1 MSAAPSDNAAYR
13 ILFAGTP
20 DTAVPSLDALVDA
33 GFTIAAVLTRPDA
46 PVGRKRVLSPSPVAV
61 RAAELDLPIL
71 HASRLTGDAGRETLD
86 RIAALDLDAAAV
98 VAYGALV
105 PTAGLDLPRHGW
117 VNLHFSLLP
126 AYRGAA
132 PVQHAVI
139 DQTPQTGACVFQL
152 EEGLDTGPVFS
163 RLVRD
168 LQPGE
173 TAGAVLADLAV
184 SGADLLSS
192 TMAAI
197 LAGAASAE
205 PQSGEPSLA
214 PKLDQSDGFVDAARP
229 AAAVAARINGTTPEP
244 GAWALLEEKS
254 PATAEAAG
262 AAEVAGAAG
271 GRPAQQRVKLLGA
284 VPEDLPEGAAD
295 LSAPPPAPSPAPSPG
310 HLHRGR
316 KTVHLQCADGTVRLV
331 QVQPAGKKPMSAA
344 DWARGLPEGTRFQT
358 GSTAE
363 TATEGTR

>member
-1 MSAAPSDNAAYR
+1 MNAAPTTEPTTALSGNSRNR

-20 DTAVPSLDALVDA
+20 DTAVPSLDALVGA

-46 PVGRKRVLSPSPVAV
+46 LVGRKRVLTPSPVAA
-61 RAAELDLPIL
+61 RAAELGLPIL
-71 HASRLTGDAGRETLD
+71 RASRLTGDAGRETLG

-105 PTAGLDLPRHGW
+105 PAAGLEMPRHGW

-139 DQTPQTGACVFQL
+139 DQAAQTGACVFQL

-163 RLVRD
+163 RLERD

-173 TAGAVLADLAV
+173 TSGAVLADLAV
-184 SGADLLSS
+184 SGAELLAN
-192 TMAAI
+192 TMGAI
-197 LAGAASAE
+197 LTGTATAE

-214 PKLDQSDGFVDAARP
+214 PKLDQADGFVDAARP

-244 GAWALLEEKS
+244 GAWALLEMAS
-254 PATAEAAG
+254 APAEEAG
-262 AAEVAGAAG
+262 E
-271 GRPAQQRVKLLGA
+271 RPAQQRVKLLGA
-284 VPEDLPEGAAD
+284 VPEELPEGTAD
-295 LSAPPPAPSPAPSPG
+295 LPLGDPLPG

-316 KTVHLQCADGTVRLV
+316 TAVHLQCADGTVRLV

-344 DWARGLPEGTRFQT
+344 DWARGLPEGTRFQAEA
-358 GSTAE
+358 TAE
-363 TATEGTR
+363 TATEGP

>member
-1 MSAAPSDNAAYR
+1 MSAAPNTEPSGNSTYR

-20 DTAVPSLDALVDA
+20 DTAVPTLDALVDA

-46 PVGRKRVLSPSPVAV
+46 PVGRKRVLTPSPVAA
-61 RAAELDLPIL
+61 RAAELGLPIL
-71 HASRLTGDAGRETLD
+71 HASRLTGEAGRKTLD

-98 VAYGALV
+98 VAYGARV

-139 DQTPQTGACVFQL
+139 DQAPQTGACVFQL

-163 RLVRD
+163 CLARD

-173 TAGAVLADLAV
+173 TSGEVLADLAV
-184 SGADLLSS
+184 SGADLLAS
-192 TMAAI
+192 TLAAI
-197 LAGAASAE
+197 LAGTATAE
-205 PQSGEPSLA
+205 PQSGESSLA
-214 PKLDQSDGFVDAARP
+214 PKLDQADGFVDAARP

-244 GAWALLEEKS
+244 GAWALLEVES
-254 PATAEAAG
+254 E
-262 AAEVAGAAG
+262 AEVS
-271 GRPAQQRVKLLGA
+271 PTQQRVKLLGA
-284 VPEDLPEGAAD
+284 IPEDLPVGAAE
-295 LSAPPPAPSPAPSPG
+295 LPPGGPTPG

-316 KTVHLQCADGTVRLV
+316 KTVHLQCADGAVRLV
-331 QVQPAGKKPMSAA
+331 QVQPAGKKPMSVA
-344 DWARGLPEGTRFQT
+344 DWARGLPEGARFQA

-363 TATEGTR
+363 SATEGTR

>member
-1 MSAAPSDNAAYR
+1 MNTPPTTALSVNSRYR

-20 DTAVPSLDALVDA
+20 DTAVPSLDALVEA

-46 PVGRKRVLSPSPVAV
+46 PVGRKRVLTPSPVAA
-61 RAAELDLPIL
+61 RAAELGLPIL

-105 PTAGLDLPRHGW
+105 PAAGLEMPRHGW

-139 DQTPQTGACVFQL
+139 DQAAQTGACVFQL
-152 EEGLDTGPVFS
+152 EEGLDTGPVYS

-168 LQPGE
+168 LQADE
-173 TAGAVLADLAV
+173 TSGAVLADLAV
-184 SGADLLSS
+184 SGADLLAN

-197 LAGAASAE
+197 LAGTASAE
-205 PQSGEPSLA
+205 SQSGEPSLA
-214 PKLDQSDGFVDAARP
+214 PKLDQADGFVDAARP

-244 GAWALLEEKS
+244 GAWALLEVES
-254 PATAEAAG
+254 EAMDS
-262 AAEVAGAAG
+262 AA
-271 GRPAQQRVKLLGA
+271 PQRIKILGA
-284 VPEDLPEGAAD
+284 VPEKLPEGSDD
-295 LSAPPPAPSPAPSPG
+295 LPVGGLTPG

-316 KTVHLQCADGTVRLV
+316 KAVHLQCADGTVRLV
-331 QVQPAGKKPMSAA
+331 RVQPAGKKPMSAA

-358 GSTAE
+358 GSTPE

>member
-1 MSAAPSDNAAYR
+1 MSAAPNSAHR

-20 DTAVPSLDALVDA
+20 DTAVPSLNALVDA

-46 PVGRKRVLSPSPVAV
+46 PVGRKRVLTPSPVAA
-61 RAAELDLPIL
+61 RAAELGLPIL
-71 HASRLTGDAGRETLD
+71 HASRLTGEAGRETLD

-105 PTAGLDLPRHGW
+105 PAAGLDLPRHGW

-139 DQTPQTGACVFQL
+139 DQAPQTGACVFQL
-152 EEGLDTGPVFS
+152 EEGLDTGPVFA

-168 LQPGE
+168 LAPGE
-173 TAGAVLADLAV
+173 TSGAVLADLAV
-184 SGADLLSS
+184 SGADLLAS

-197 LAGAASAE
+197 VAGTASAE

-214 PKLDQSDGFVDAARP
+214 PKLDQVDGFVDAARP

-244 GAWALLEEKS
+244 GAWALLEMES
-254 PATAEAAG
+254 EAVDAPT
-262 AAEVAGAAG
+262 
-271 GRPAQQRVKLLGA
+271 RQRVKLLGA
-284 VPEDLPEGAAD
+284 VPEELPEGTE
-295 LSAPPPAPSPAPSPG
+295 LPRGGLTPG
-310 HLHRGR
+310 QLHRGR
-316 KTVHLQCADGTVRLV
+316 KTVHLHCADGTVRLV

-344 DWARGLPEGTRFQT
+344 DWARGLPEGARFQA
-358 GSTAE
+358 GSAAE

>member
-1 MSAAPSDNAAYR
+1 MSAAPSDNSTYR

-46 PVGRKRVLSPSPVAV
+46 PVGRKRVLTPSPVAA
-61 RAAELDLPIL
+61 RATELGLPIL

-86 RIAALDLDAAAV
+86 RFAALDLDAAAV

-139 DQTPQTGACVFQL
+139 DQAPQTGACVFQL

-168 LQPGE
+168 LHPGE

-184 SGADLLSS
+184 SGADLLAS

-197 LAGAASAE
+197 LAGTASAE

-214 PKLDQSDGFVDAARP
+214 PKLDQADGFVDAARP

-244 GAWALLEEKS
+244 GAWALLEEE
-254 PATAEAAG
+254 PPTAAEAAG
-262 AAEVAGAAG
+262 AAGTAGD
-271 GRPAQQRVKLLGA
+271 RPAQQRVKLIGA
-284 VPEDLPEGAAD
+284 VPEVLPEGAAD
-295 LSAPPPAPSPAPSPG
+295 LPVPPPASSPG

-316 KTVHLQCADGTVRLV
+316 KSVHLQCADGTVRLV

-344 DWARGLPEGTRFQT
+344 DWARGLPEGARFQT

>member
-1 MSAAPSDNAAYR
+1 MSAAPNTAPSENSTYR

-46 PVGRKRVLSPSPVAV
+46 PVGRKRVLTPSPVAA
-61 RAAELDLPIL
+61 RAAELCLPIL
-71 HASRLTGDAGRETLD
+71 YASRLTGDAGLEILD

-105 PTAGLDLPRHGW
+105 PTAGLDLPHHGW

-139 DQTPQTGACVFQL
+139 DQAPQTGACVFQL

-168 LQPGE
+168 LHPGE
-173 TAGAVLADLAV
+173 TSGAVLADLAV
-184 SGADLLSS
+184 SGAELLAS

-197 LAGAASAE
+197 LAGTASAE
-205 PQSGEPSLA
+205 PQSGEPCLA
-214 PKLDQSDGFVDAARP
+214 PKLDQADGFVDAARP
-229 AAAVAARINGTTPEP
+229 AVAVAARINGTTPEP

-254 PATAEAAG
+254 EALDS
-262 AAEVAGAAG
+262 
-271 GRPAQQRVKLLGA
+271 PSQQRVKLLGA
-284 VPEDLPEGAAD
+284 VPEELPEGAAD
-295 LSAPPPAPSPAPSPG
+295 LPAPPPG